1 MGSSPVSRLGAAER
15 RRAAAL
21 VVLVVTASLALRV
34 VGVQSFGVATG
45 SMAPVLQAGDRF
57 LIEKYSLGASLG
69 YGAVVV
75 ARLPRR
81 RTADGRMLLAM
92 LGDRFG
98 FMVKRVIGMPG
109 QELAIVDGTLRVDGQ
124 AEAEPWLDAGTA
136 AAQADVG
143 PLRIPARGQRLER
156 SGTGRGWLLDGRP
169 AAGGGVLQDWCR
181 GFAVVG
187 MDEGR
192 ARELFYGE
200 VAVGGDGRVVEDHFF
215 VLGDVRGDSYD
226 SRCLGFVPRSA
237 LVGRVFV
244 IYAPGRDFWRRV
256 FVLPGLPVP
265 GGGRDGAE

>member
-1 MGSSPVSRLGAAER
+1 MVASPVRRLGTAER

-21 VVLVVTASLALRV
+21 VALVVAASLALRM

-57 LIEKYSLGASLG
+57 LIEKYSLDASVG
-69 YGAVVV
+69 YGDVVV
-75 ARLPRR
+75 VRLPVR
-81 RTADGRMLLAM
+81 RTADGRTLLAM
-92 LGDRFG
+92 LGERFG

-109 QELAIVDGTLRVDGQ
+109 QELAVVEGTLRLDGQ
-124 AEAEPWLDAGTA
+124 AVPEPWLDAGMA
-136 AAQADVG
+136 AGQADVG

-156 SGTGRGWLLDGRP
+156 SATGRGWLLDDEP
-169 AAGGGVLQDWCR
+169 AAAGRLLQGWCR
-181 GFAVVG
+181 GFAAIG
-187 MDEGR
+187 MDEHR

-200 VAVGGDGRVVEDHFF
+200 VAVSADGRVVEDHFF

-244 IYAPGRDFWRRV
+244 IYAPGRDFWRRLL
-256 FVLPGLPVP
+256 VLPGLAAPARRP
-265 GGGRDGAE
+265 GTR

>member
-1 MGSSPVSRLGAAER
+1 MGSPPVSRLGAAER

-21 VVLVVTASLALRV
+21 VALVVTASLALRI

-69 YGAVVV
+69 YGDVVV
-75 ARLPRR
+75 ARLPGR
-81 RTADGRMLLAM
+81 RTADGGTLLAM

-109 QELAIVDGTLRVDGQ
+109 QELAVVDGRLRVDGQ
-124 AEAEPWLDAGTA
+124 AVAEPWLDAETA
-136 AAQADVG
+136 AAQVDVG

-156 SGTGRGWLLDGRP
+156 SGTGRGWLLDDEP
-169 AAGGGVLQDWCR
+169 AAAGRVLQDWCR
-181 GFAVVG
+181 GFAAIG
-187 MDEGR
+187 MDEQR
-192 ARELFYGE
+192 VRELFYGE
-200 VAVGGDGRVVEDHFF
+200 VATGGDGRVVEDHFF

-244 IYAPGRDFWRRV
+244 IYAPGRDFWNRLL
-256 FVLPGLPVP
+256 VLPGLSAPAASRGSV
-265 GGGRDGAE
+265 E